1 MTAIAPRKA
10 DLEGVSELSRE
21 VINQFR
27 RDARRG
33 CRVAG
38 PSRAHR
44 VRLLR
49 AGDDP
54 LRARELQGFRFR
66 AAARPG
72 AACSYAMQEQA
83 LGGLSARTG
92 RLLCGPEPSPVRR
105 RRQRAARLTPPVTG
119 DLAWK

>member
-1 MTAIAPRKA
+1 M
-10 DLEGVSELSRE
+10 L
-21 VINQFR
+21 
-27 RDARRG
+27 DAA
-33 CRVAG
+33 AG

-44 VRLLR
+44 LRLLR

-83 LGGLSARTG
+83 LGGLSARTRR
-92 RLLCGPEPSPVRR
+92 RLGGPEPEPVRGR
-105 RRQRAARLTPPVTG
+105 RPRAAQLTPPGTG
-119 DLAWK
+119 DLALKKSFESLSEQRRILRRT